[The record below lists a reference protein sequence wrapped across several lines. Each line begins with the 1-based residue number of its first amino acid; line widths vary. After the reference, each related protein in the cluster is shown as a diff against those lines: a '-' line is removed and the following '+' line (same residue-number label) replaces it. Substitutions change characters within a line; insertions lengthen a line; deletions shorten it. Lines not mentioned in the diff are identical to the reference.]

1 MLLSLTRFEEEM
13 SFDSTIADL
22 EDPAKRITSEQL
34 TSLSNLDED
43 ERRRFAEV
51 WPELAQGRRL
61 NVLRAMTDIAQD
73 NVELNFDAVYKLALT
88 DEDYEVRGAA
98 LRGLFEY
105 EGHDLIRTLVNLLR
119 EDEDPGVRRE
129 AAIALGRY
137 AMAGELGNLDQP
149 DTDVVR
155 EALIESVE
163 DELEDEVVRASAI
176 EAVGVLSGEE
186 TENLIE
192 SIFREDSIWLRVGAV
207 DAMGRSANE
216 SWLPL
221 VIGEMESESPEMRHA
236 AAFAAGEIGA
246 ELAIQPLRKLAINDG
261 DREVQVAAI
270 RGLGEIG
277 GATAVVA
284 LKSILYEGDDD
295 LREAVEEAIAEAEFY
310 DDPLNPA
317 R

>member
-1 MLLSLTRFEEEM
+1 M
-13 SFDSTIADL
+13 SFDSTIDDL
-22 EDPAKRITSEQL
+22 ADPAKRITSEQL
-34 TSLSNLDED
+34 TSLSSLDES
-43 ERRRFAEV
+43 ERRRLAEL
-51 WPELAQGRRL
+51 WPQLEDSRRL
-61 NVLRAMTDIAQD
+61 NVITAMSDIAQD

-88 DEDYEVRGAA
+88 DADYEVRGAG

-105 EGHDLIRTLVNLLR
+105 EGRDLIRTLINLLR

-137 AMAGELGNLDQP
+137 AMAGELGHLGDS
-149 DTDVVR
+149 DTDDVR

-163 DELEDEVVRASAI
+163 DEMEDEVVRASAI
-176 EAVGVLSGEE
+176 EAVGVLSGED

-192 SIFREDSIWLRVGAV
+192 SIFREESMWLKVGAV

-216 SWLPL
+216 VWLPT
-221 VIGEMESESPEMRHA
+221 VIDELASEAPEMRHA

-246 ELAIQPLRKLAINDG
+246 EDAIQPLRKLAITDP
-261 DREVQVAAI
+261 DREVQLAAI

-295 LREAVEEAIAEAEFY
+295 LREAVEEAISEAEFY
-310 DDPLNPA
+310 DDPLNPT